1 LIYLDHNATT
11 PIRPEVRTAML
22 PFFDESFGNPSS
34 PHTVGRRVAGAVDG
48 SRAQVADALG
58 VAADTIHFTS
68 GGTEADNWA
77 LKGVLDAHW
86 LKHRSHGRL
95 VTSSTEHH
103 AVLDT
108 ANTLARH
115 GVTVAYQ
122 PVDENGI
129 VDVQA
134 LMEAVAAS
142 PAPQL
147 VSLLH
152 ANNETG
158 VLQPV
163 AQIGAALRERG
174 VLFHVDAVQSLG
186 KVDLQELAQVV
197 DLMSIS
203 AHKTNGPKGTGALYI
218 RPGVEIEPLL
228 HGGGQEQGRR
238 PGTLHAAGIVGF
250 GAAVEAATHDGLA
263 SMARLGELRDRLQ
276 DGLSDLVGDVVVHG
290 GNVDRLAQTLSVSF
304 VGVEAEA
311 VLLGLDQV
319 GIAAASGSACTSDS
333 PEPSHVLLAM
343 GVEPRVA
350 SSAVRFSLGWGNDE
364 AQIDQILEMLPPLIA
379 RLREMSVF

>member
-1 LIYLDHNATT
+1 
-11 PIRPEVRTAML
+11 M
-22 PFFDESFGNPSS
+22 
-34 PHTVGRRVAGAVDG
+34 
-48 SRAQVADALG
+48 
-58 VAADTIHFTS
+58 
-68 GGTEADNWA
+68 
-77 LKGVLDAHW
+77 
-86 LKHRSHGRL
+86 
-95 VTSSTEHH
+95 
-103 AVLDT
+103 LDT

-203 AHKTNGPKGTGALYI
+203 AHKINGPKGTGALYI

-290 GNVDRLAQTLSVSF
+290 GKVDRLAQTLSVSF